1 MGNIIP
7 GSPIALEGMP
17 ATDGLLASIVCL
29 PPTLA
34 GSLRDAIVAH
44 VVRNMEDVGLNI

>member
-1 MGNIIP
+1 MANIIP
-7 GSPIALEGMP
+7 ESPIAFEGVP
-17 ATDGLLASIVCL
+17 TDERLAGIVSL
-29 PPTLA
+29 SPTLA